1 MLPEIIVRLLGIF
14 LPWPMSNISIVGAGK
29 VGTVLGRILV
39 ENGEKIVCIVS
50 RTKKSAQS
58 AGRFLHCRNV
68 SDSLDA
74 IPATT
79 DLIYITTPH
88 AAVEDVATN
97 LSKFKHL
104 DFKRLSVCHASGML
118 TARALE
124 PLRKRGAAVFSFHP
138 LQTFP
143 RDFAPKDIAPT
154 ARGIYFAVDGTPQ
167 AIKQAKSF
175 ARKLE
180 GRVMVIRPEL
190 RVFYHAACVV
200 ASNHLTGLLSVLES
214 MFGRLGSGEKDFFAV
229 FQPIIFSTLRNVK
242 LTSPMAAL
250 SGPVA
255 RGGVETVADHFASI
269 KAVAPQLLPYFGTLT
284 LETVKLAERKGSL
297 TKDRAL
303 ALRNLVHSYT
313 GS

>member
-1 MLPEIIVRLLGIF
+1 MR
-14 LPWPMSNISIVGAGK
+14 NIAIVGAGV
-29 VGTVLGRILV
+29 VGSVLGRILV
-39 ENGEKIVCIVS
+39 ENGEKVVCVVS

-68 SDSLDA
+68 SDSLAA

-88 AAVEDVATN
+88 AVVEDVAAR
-97 LSKFKHL
+97 LSKLKHLNFKH
-104 DFKRLSVCHASGML
+104 LSVCHASGTL
-118 TARALE
+118 TARALN
-124 PLRKRGAAVFSFHP
+124 PLKKRGAIVFSFHP

-143 RDFAPKDIAPT
+143 REFAPKDIVPT
-154 ARGIYFAVDGTPQ
+154 ARGIYYAVDGTQ
-167 AIKQAKSF
+167 KAIKQAKSF

-180 GRVMVIRPEL
+180 GKVISIKPEM

-200 ASNHLTGLLSVLES
+200 ASNHLTGLLAVLES
-214 MFGRLGSGEKDFFAV
+214 MFGLLGLREKDFFTV

-242 LTSPMAAL
+242 LTSPEAAL

-255 RGGVETVADHFASI
+255 RGGVETVAQHFESI
-269 KAVAPQLLPYFGTLT
+269 KATAPELLPYFGTLT

-297 TKDRAL
+297 TKQRAL
-303 ALRNLVHSYT
+303 ALRNLVHSYSNSKT
-313 GS
+313 EETH

>member
-1 MLPEIIVRLLGIF
+1 MR
-14 LPWPMSNISIVGAGK
+14 NIAIVGAGK
-29 VGTVLGRILV
+29 VGSVLGRILV

-50 RTKKSAQS
+50 RTKKSAHS
-58 AGRFLHCRNV
+58 AGKFLDCKNV

-88 AAVEDVATN
+88 GAVEDVAAR
-97 LSKFKHL
+97 LSKLKHL
-104 DFKRLSVCHASGML
+104 NFKRLTVCHASGML
-118 TARALE
+118 TARALD
-124 PLRKRGAAVFSFHP
+124 PLKKCGATVFSFHP

-143 RDFAPKDIAPT
+143 RDFAAKNIVPT
-154 ARGIYFAVDGTPQ
+154 ARGIYYAVDGTPK

-180 GRVMVIRPEL
+180 GKAILIRPEM
-190 RVFYHAACVV
+190 RIFYHAACVV

-214 MFGRLGSGEKDFFAV
+214 MFGRFGSGEKDFFRV

-242 LTSPMAAL
+242 LTSPKAAL
-250 SGPVA
+250 SGPVV
-255 RGGVETVADHFASI
+255 RGGVETVAQHFASI
-269 KAVAPQLLPYFGTLT
+269 KQSAPELLPYFGTLT

-297 TKDRAL
+297 TKEHAL
-303 ALRNLVHSYT
+303 ALRNLVRSYT
-313 GS
+313 NSQTEEIH